1 MRFYANLA
9 SVVVVAFLG
18 WSFYVIWF
26 GGPED
31 AFADCRQG
39 AAGGDIGG
47 PFSLIDQTGATVTE
61 AEALSKPALIYFGYT
76 SCPDICPLDNARNA
90 EAVDILEEQG
100 FEVTPVFITI
110 DPARDTVPV
119 MAEYAANFHPRML
132 ALTGSDDQIA
142 AAARAFRVYYKK
154 QDSGDEYYL
163 MDHSVFTY
171 LMLPGTGFA
180 DFFKRDMAAQDL
192 ARSVGCYLQAR

>member
-1 MRFYANLA
+1 M
-9 SVVVVAFLG
+9 
-18 WSFYVIWF
+18 
-26 GGPED
+26 
-31 AFADCRQG
+31 
-39 AAGGDIGG
+39 
-47 PFSLIDQTGATVTE
+47 
-61 AEALSKPALIYFGYT
+61 
-76 SCPDICPLDNARNA
+76 
-90 EAVDILEEQG
+90 DILEEQG

-110 DPARDTVPV
+110 DPARDTLPV

>member
-39 AAGGDIGG
+39 AAGGEIGG

-110 DPARDTVPV
+110 DPARDTLPV